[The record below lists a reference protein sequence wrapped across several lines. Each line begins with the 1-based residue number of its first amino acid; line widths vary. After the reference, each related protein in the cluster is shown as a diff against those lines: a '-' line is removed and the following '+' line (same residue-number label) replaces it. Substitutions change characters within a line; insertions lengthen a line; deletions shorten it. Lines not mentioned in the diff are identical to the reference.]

1 MKFEGVFCA
10 MVTPFTDKDEIDV
23 EGMRSNIAYLQKGGV
38 SGLVPCGSTGESSTL
53 TFNEHKKL
61 IDVTVDAASVPVVAG
76 TGSNSTS
83 EAVDLTRHAQDAGAQ
98 ASLQIVPYYNKP
110 MKSGLIKHF
119 GAIAEACDIPLILYN
134 IPGRTGINMDPETI
148 STLAH
153 EHNNIAAVKEASA
166 NFSQIS
172 DIIKLTQDL
181 DFCVISGDDGL
192 TLPMMALGATGV
204 ISVTGDIFPKPMG
217 QLTQF
222 CLDGNFEKAREVHYR
237 LAPLFKA
244 LFIETN
250 PIPIKKACDL
260 LGLAGGPLR
269 LPLTSMAEPNVA
281 KLKAT
286 LAAYTDLG
294 STD

>member
-1 MKFEGVFCA
+1 MKFQGVYPA
-10 MVTPFTDKDEIDV
+10 MVTPFTNKDEIDV

-38 SGLVPCGSTGESSTL
+38 AGLVPCGSTGESATL
-53 TFNEHKKL
+53 THDEHKKL
-61 IDVTVDAASVPVVAG
+61 VEITVEAASVPVVAG
-76 TGSNSTS
+76 TGSNNTA
-83 EAVDLTRHAQDAGAQ
+83 EAVELTRYAQDAGAD
-98 ASLQIVPYYNKP
+98 AALLIVPYYNKP

-119 GAIAEACDIPLILYN
+119 SAIAEACEIPLILYN
-134 IPGRTGINMDPETI
+134 IPGRTGINMDAETI

-153 EHNNIAAVKEASA
+153 EYSNVAAVKEASA

-172 DIIKLTQDL
+172 DIVELTNDL
-181 DFCVISGDDGL
+181 DFSVLSGDDGL

-204 ISVTGDIFPKPMG
+204 ISVTADILPKQMA

-222 CLDGNFEKAREVHYR
+222 CLDGNYAKAREMHYQ

-269 LPLTSMAEPNVA
+269 LPLIAMAEPNVT

-286 LAAYTDLG
+286 LAAYAD
-294 STD
+294 

>member
-1 MKFEGVFCA
+1 MKFQGAYPA
-10 MVTPFTDKDEIDV
+10 MVTPFTNKDEIDV

-38 SGLVPCGSTGESSTL
+38 AGLVPCGSTGESATL
-53 TFNEHKKL
+53 THDEHKKL
-61 IDVTVDAASVPVVAG
+61 IELTVETASVPVIAG
-76 TGSNSTS
+76 TGSNNTA
-83 EAVDLTRHAQDAGAQ
+83 EAVELTRYAQDAGAD
-98 ASLQIVPYYNKP
+98 AALLIVPYYNKP

-119 GAIAEACDIPLILYN
+119 SAIAEACEIPLIMYN
-134 IPGRTGINMDPETI
+134 IPGRTGINMDAETI
-148 STLAH
+148 STIAH
-153 EHNNIAAVKEASA
+153 EYSNVAAVKEASA

-172 DIIKLTQDL
+172 DIIELTHDL
-181 DFCVISGDDGL
+181 EFSVLSGDDGL

-204 ISVTGDIFPKPMG
+204 ISVTADILPKQMG

-222 CLDGNFEKAREVHYR
+222 CLDGNYAKAREVHYQ

-269 LPLTSMAEPNVA
+269 LPLTAMAESNVA

-286 LAAYTDLG
+286 LANYAD
-294 STD
+294 

>member
-1 MKFEGVFCA
+1 
-10 MVTPFTDKDEIDV
+10 
-23 EGMRSNIAYLQKGGV
+23 
-38 SGLVPCGSTGESSTL
+38 
-53 TFNEHKKL
+53 
-61 IDVTVDAASVPVVAG
+61 
-76 TGSNSTS
+76 
-83 EAVDLTRHAQDAGAQ
+83 
-98 ASLQIVPYYNKP
+98 

>member
-1 MKFEGVFCA
+1 MKFEGVYCA
-10 MVTPFTDKDEIDV
+10 MITPFTNNDEIDV

-38 SGLVPCGSTGESSTL
+38 AGLVPCGSTGESSTL
-53 TFNEHKKL
+53 TFDEHKTL
-61 IDVTVDAASVPVVAG
+61 IDVTVDAASVPVIAG

-83 EAVDLTRHAQDAGAQ
+83 EAIDLTRHAQDAGAE

-119 GAIAEACDIPLILYN
+119 GAIAEACDVPLVLYN
-134 IPGRTGINMDPETI
+134 IPGRTGINMDPDTI

-153 EHNNIAAVKEASA
+153 EYSNVAAVKEASA

-172 DIIKLTQDL
+172 DIIELTQDL

-192 TLPMMALGATGV
+192 TLPMMALGAKGV
-204 ISVTGDIFPKPMG
+204 ISVAGDIFPKQMRR
-217 QLTQF
+217 LTQF
-222 CLDGNFEKAREVHYR
+222 CLDGNYAKAREVHYQ

-269 LPLTSMAEPNVA
+269 LPLTTMADPNVA

-286 LAAYTDLG
+286 LAAYTD
-294 STD
+294 

>member
-1 MKFEGVFCA
+1 MI
-10 MVTPFTDKDEIDV
+10 TPFTNNDEIDV

-38 SGLVPCGSTGESSTL
+38 AGLVPCGSTGESSTL
-53 TFNEHKKL
+53 TFDEHKTL
-61 IDVTVDAASVPVVAG
+61 IDMTVDAASVPVIAG

-83 EAVDLTRHAQDAGAQ
+83 EAIDLTRHAQDAGAE

-119 GAIAEACDIPLILYN
+119 GAIAEACDVPLVLYN
-134 IPGRTGINMDPETI
+134 IPGRTGINMDPDTI

-153 EHNNIAAVKEASA
+153 EYSNVAAVKEASA

-172 DIIKLTQDL
+172 DIIELTQDL

-192 TLPMMALGATGV
+192 TLPMMALGAKGV
-204 ISVTGDIFPKPMG
+204 ISVAGDIFPKQMR

-222 CLDGNFEKAREVHYR
+222 CLDGNYAKAREVHYQ

-269 LPLTSMAEPNVA
+269 LPLTTMADPNVA

-286 LAAYTDLG
+286 LAAYTD
-294 STD
+294 

>member
-1 MKFEGVFCA
+1 MKFQGVYPA
-10 MVTPFTDKDEIDV
+10 MVTPFTNKDEIDV

-38 SGLVPCGSTGESSTL
+38 AGLVPCGSTGESATL
-53 TFNEHKKL
+53 THDEHKKL
-61 IDVTVDAASVPVVAG
+61 VELTVEAASVPVIAG
-76 TGSNSTS
+76 TGSNNTA
-83 EAVDLTRHAQDAGAQ
+83 EAVELTRYAQDAGAD
-98 ASLQIVPYYNKP
+98 AALLIVPYYNKP

-119 GAIAEACDIPLILYN
+119 SAIAEACEIPLIMYN
-134 IPGRTGINMDPETI
+134 IPGRTGINMDAETI
-148 STLAH
+148 STVAH
-153 EHNNIAAVKEASA
+153 EYSNVAAVKEASA

-172 DIIKLTQDL
+172 DIVELTNDL
-181 DFCVISGDDGL
+181 EFSVLSGDDGL

-204 ISVTGDIFPKPMG
+204 ISVTADILPKQMG

-222 CLDGNFEKAREVHYR
+222 CLDGNYAKAREVHYQ

-269 LPLTSMAEPNVA
+269 LPLTAMAEPNVA

-286 LAAYTDLG
+286 LAAYAD
-294 STD
+294 

>member
-1 MKFEGVFCA
+1 MRFQGVYPA
-10 MVTPFTDKDEIDV
+10 MVTPFTNKGEIDV

-38 SGLVPCGSTGESSTL
+38 AGLVPCGSTGESATL
-53 TFNEHKKL
+53 SFDEHKKL
-61 IDVTVDAASVPVVAG
+61 VELTVEAASVPVVAG
-76 TGSNSTS
+76 TGSNNTA
-83 EAVDLTRHAQDAGAQ
+83 EAVELTRYAQDAGAD
-98 ASLQIVPYYNKP
+98 AALLIVPYYNKP

-119 GAIAEACDIPLILYN
+119 SAIAEACEIPLILYN
-134 IPGRTGINMDPETI
+134 IPGRTGINMDAETI
-148 STLAH
+148 STIAH
-153 EHNNIAAVKEASA
+153 EYSNVAAVKEASA

-172 DIIKLTQDL
+172 DIVELTSDL
-181 DFCVISGDDGL
+181 EFSVLSGDDGL

-204 ISVTGDIFPKPMG
+204 ISVTADILPKQMG

-222 CLDGNFEKAREVHYR
+222 CLDGNYAKAREVHYQ

-269 LPLTSMAEPNVA
+269 LPLTTMAEPNVA

-286 LAAYTDLG
+286 LAAYAD
-294 STD
+294 

>member
-1 MKFEGVFCA
+1 
-10 MVTPFTDKDEIDV
+10 MVTPFTNKDEIDV

-38 SGLVPCGSTGESSTL
+38 AGLVPCGSTGESSTL
-53 TFNEHKKL
+53 TFDEHKKL
-61 IDVTVDAASVPVVAG
+61 IDVTVDTATVPVVAG

-83 EAVDLTRHAQDAGAQ
+83 EAVELTRHAQDAGAE

-119 GAIAEACDIPLILYN
+119 GTIAEACDIPLILYN

-148 STLAH
+148 GTIAH
-153 EHNNIAAVKEASA
+153 EHSNVAGVKEASA

-172 DIIKLTQDL
+172 DIIELTQDL

-192 TLPMMALGATGV
+192 TLPMMALGAVGV
-204 ISVTGDIFPKPMG
+204 ISVAADLFPKPIG

-222 CLDGNFEKAREVHYR
+222 CLDGNYAKAREMHYR
-237 LAPLFKA
+237 LAPLFKV

-250 PIPIKKACDL
+250 PIPVKKACDL

-269 LPLTSMAEPNVA
+269 SPLTSMAEPNVA
-281 KLKAT
+281 KLRAT
-286 LAAYTDLG
+286 LAAYTK
-294 STD
+294 

>member
-1 MKFEGVFCA
+1 
-10 MVTPFTDKDEIDV
+10 MVTPFTNKDEIDV

-38 SGLVPCGSTGESSTL
+38 AGLVPCGSTGESATL
-53 TFNEHKKL
+53 THDEHKKL
-61 IDVTVDAASVPVVAG
+61 VELTVEAASVPVIAG
-76 TGSNSTS
+76 TGSNNTA
-83 EAVDLTRHAQDAGAQ
+83 EAVELTRYAQDAGAD
-98 ASLQIVPYYNKP
+98 AALLIVPYYNKP

-119 GAIAEACDIPLILYN
+119 SAIAEACEIPLILYN
-134 IPGRTGINMDPETI
+134 IPGRTGINMDAETI
-148 STLAH
+148 STMAH
-153 EHNNIAAVKEASA
+153 EYSNVAAVKEASA

-172 DIIKLTQDL
+172 DIVELTNDL
-181 DFCVISGDDGL
+181 DFSVLSGDDGL

-204 ISVTGDIFPKPMG
+204 ISVTADILPKQMG

-222 CLDGNFEKAREVHYR
+222 CLDGNYAKAREVHYQ

-269 LPLTSMAEPNVA
+269 LPLTTMAEPNVA

-286 LAAYTDLG
+286 LAAYAD
-294 STD
+294 

>member
-1 MKFEGVFCA
+1 MKFEGVYCA
-10 MVTPFTDKDEIDV
+10 MVTPFTNNDEIDV

-38 SGLVPCGSTGESSTL
+38 AGLVPCGSTGESSTL
-53 TFNEHKKL
+53 TFDEHKKL
-61 IDVTVDAASVPVVAG
+61 IDVTVEAASVPVVAG

-83 EAVDLTRHAQDAGAQ
+83 EAIELTRYAQDAGAE

-119 GAIAEACDIPLILYN
+119 GAVAEACDIPLILYN

-153 EHNNIAAVKEASA
+153 EYSNVAAVKEASA

-172 DIIKLTQDL
+172 DIMELTQDL

-204 ISVTGDIFPKPMG
+204 ISVAGDIFPKLMG

-222 CLDGNFEKAREVHYR
+222 CLDGNYEKAREVHYR
-237 LAPLFKA
+237 LAPLIKV
-244 LFIETN
+244 LFLETN

-269 LPLTSMAEPNVA
+269 LPLTTMAEPNVA

-286 LAAYTDLG
+286 LAAYTD
-294 STD
+294 

>member
-1 MKFEGVFCA
+1 MKFEGVYCA

-53 TFNEHKKL
+53 TFDEHKKL

-83 EAVDLTRHAQDAGAQ
+83 EAIDLTRYAQDAGAQ

-269 LPLTSMAEPNVA
+269 LPLTSMEEPNVA

-286 LAAYTDLG
+286 LATYTD
-294 STD
+294 